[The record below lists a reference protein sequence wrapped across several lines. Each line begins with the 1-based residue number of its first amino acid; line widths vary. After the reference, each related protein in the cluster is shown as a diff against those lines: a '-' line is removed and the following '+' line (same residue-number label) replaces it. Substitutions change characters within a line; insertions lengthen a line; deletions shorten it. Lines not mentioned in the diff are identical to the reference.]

1 MSCNVISTVSCIFY
15 LFSIM
20 LKLFLTLYSCFCK
33 CYSQELQGVIWPPHI
48 NERPNSVFKEKL
60 IEFLIKPF
68 TQEEYDRYFALASD
82 RIPMVKE
89 RRTRNTVAYYHWT
102 HEMSK
107 SYFDRY
113 PGMLLYHA
121 YIIFSQ
127 STLVLCH
134 LAVFLASLLF
144 CFLSIFVLLIAKFL
158 GIVCCVLCVSILLL
172 MHFMKLLCHG
182 F

>member
-1 MSCNVISTVSCIFY
+1 MSCNVISTVICNFY
-15 LFSIM
+15 LSSIM

-134 LAVFLASLLF
+134 LAVFLSLIVVLF
-144 CFLSIFVLLIAKFL
+144 FKYLCTAHCKISWY
-158 GIVCCVLCVSILLL
+158 CMLCVSILLL